1 MFQSLYEHALYT
13 DHYLRGGFTDEESKL
28 REVKQLI
35 LVSLAHD
42 SMLLLVNRIT
52 THAFFHS
59 CPLYSKGIP
68 DF

>member
-1 MFQSLYEHALYT
+1 MFQSFYEHALYT
-13 DHYLRGGFTDEESKL
+13 DHYWREGFTDEKSKL

-35 LVSLAHD
+35 PVSLAHD
-42 SMLLLVNRIT
+42 SMLFLVNYIT
-52 THAFFHS
+52 SHAFFHS